1 MTPAIKK
8 LIEDI
13 DQLAIWLHD
22 NPNTPMPSQ
31 YKQKAQVVLQKI
43 INAEALSEQEWER
56 LKPQVYKPNTLP
68 KQKQNAKSVKQN
80 AQKKLT
86 SKKRK
91 KRKKS
96 FQPRA
101 HIVRGGLPG
110 LGKRR

>member
-13 DQLAIWLHD
+13 DQLATWLHD
-22 NPNTPMPSQ
+22 NPNTAMPSQ
-31 YKQKAQVVLQKI
+31 HKRKAQVVLQKI
-43 INAEALSEQEWER
+43 IDAEALSEQEWER
-56 LKPQVYKPNTLP
+56 LKPEIYRPNP
-68 KQKQNAKSVKQN
+68 PKQNAKSVKRN
-80 AQKKLT
+80 AQKKLNT

-101 HIVRGGLPG
+101 HIVRGGLPS
-110 LGKRR
+110 LGKR